1 MTKAEWYEVVAEHLA
16 ENYDLTAEEVELA
29 TEDIVGRCFCY
40 GIPTLAELPEYIADY
55 MNR

>member
-1 MTKAEWYEVVAEHLA
+1 MTKNEWYEVVRKHIA
-16 ENYDLTAEEVELA
+16 ENYNLDNEAIEDA

-40 GIPTLAELPEYIADY
+40 GIPTLAELPEYVADY